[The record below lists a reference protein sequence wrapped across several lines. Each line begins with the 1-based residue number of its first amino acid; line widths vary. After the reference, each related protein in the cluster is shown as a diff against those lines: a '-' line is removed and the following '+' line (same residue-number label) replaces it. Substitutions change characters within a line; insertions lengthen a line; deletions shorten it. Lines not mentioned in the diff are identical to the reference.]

1 MVDSLLLLLRRLKDG
16 NLRPSV
22 WRHMALLIPSWHGQS
37 MWNAANL
44 FTGWVD
50 VPLTNK
56 GIEEAISGGKE
67 IASLPIDEVHVSTLI
82 RAQMTAMLAL
92 AQHDSGKTPIFQ
104 YSESGD
110 SMSENESFE
119 WSNGPSLMMRVTI
132 QFQCMFLGN

>member
-1 MVDSLLLLLRRLKDG
+1 
-16 NLRPSV
+16 
-22 WRHMALLIPSWHGQS
+22 MALLILMRHGQS

-56 GIEEAISGGKE
+56 GIEEAINGGKE

-104 YSESGD
+104 YSESED
-110 SMSENESFE
+110 SIVKTNLE
-119 WSNGPSLMMRVTI
+119 WLNGPNQMILVKI
-132 QFQCMFLGN
+132 QFLYTFPGN